1 MKKLFITIIGL
12 FLLQT
17 AIAQEWHSLNSKTN
31 ESYTTTLLKSTDN
44 SVVVDLVLNG
54 FYTNEVDVIDTKIAQ
69 PRKSTLD
76 FLKQFARTYH
86 YEKKIE
92 ASLGNMI
99 LN

>member
-1 MKKLFITIIGL
+1 MKKTSTPSFETIH
-12 FLLQT
+12 
-17 AIAQEWHSLNSKTN
+17 A
-31 ESYTTTLLKSTDN
+31 D
-44 SVVVDLVLNG
+44 
-54 FYTNEVDVIDTKIAQ
+54 VDVIDTKIAQ